1 LIQRELL
8 LIRVSTLGREYV
20 QQHLQ
25 SAITE
30 ENGQEEAT
38 AEELEM
44 VNISGYIVF
53 KWCKEIEET

>member
-1 LIQRELL
+1 
-8 LIRVSTLGREYV
+8 VSTLGREYV

-30 ENGQEEAT
+30 ENDQEEVT
-38 AEELEM
+38 AEEMDM

-53 KWCKEIEET
+53 K